1 MIKLEESMGQI
12 SLPKK
17 GMSKEEVLSNLKSF
31 KAGDVKWHEG
41 QLFGLI
47 YEAGLDVEDLV
58 KEAHTLF
65 QIENGLS
72 PMAFPSLVKMETE
85 VVSIITAL
93 SNGDDETVGNLTSG
107 GTESI
112 FMALKAARDWA
123 RETYPK
129 IQKPEMVVP
138 VTAHPAWNKAAHYL
152 GLKINMTPVKDDLQA
167 DLAAMKNA
175 ITENTIILGGTAVT
189 YPHGMIDPIEEIGQL
204 AEETNLWL
212 HVDACLGGLILP
224 FLKKLDK
231 DIGPY
236 DFSVPGVTSISAD
249 IHKYAYTPKGVST
262 VMYRNRDFRKFQ
274 IFAYADWSG
283 GVYATPCLAGGRPGG
298 VIAAAWAVFQYLGE
312 EGFLALTK
320 KARTAA
326 EKLMEGINA
335 MPQLYVLGNPVAT
348 VFAFGSDE
356 INIYEL
362 SAKMAER
369 GWHIDAQQLPP
380 SLHMTVSPIHL
391 AVADKFLDDLRHTI
405 PEIPPADSQDLSE
418 QAAMYAML
426 GTMPDRSMAKEF
438 AVEYINNLYR
448 AL

>member
-1 MIKLEESMGQI
+1 MGQI
-12 SLPKK
+12 SLPKN
-17 GMSKEEVLSNLKSF
+17 GMSKEDVLSNLKSF
-31 KAGDVKWHEG
+31 KSNDVKWHEG

-47 YEAGLDVEDLV
+47 YEAGPDVEELV
-58 KEAHTLF
+58 KEASALF
-65 QIENGLS
+65 LIENGLS

-85 VVSIITAL
+85 VVSIVTSL
-93 SNGDDETVGNLTSG
+93 SGGDDETVGNLTTG

-129 IQKPEMVVP
+129 IKAPEMIVP

-152 GLKINMTPVKDDLQA
+152 GFKINMTPVKDDLRA
-167 DLAAMKNA
+167 DVAAIKDA
-175 ITENTIILGGTAVT
+175 ITHNTVILGGTAVT
-189 YPHGMIDPIEEIGQL
+189 YPHGMVDPIGEIAAL
-204 AEETNLWL
+204 AEERNLWL
-212 HVDACLGGLILP
+212 HVDACLGGLMLP
-224 FLKKLDK
+224 FLKRLGN
-231 DIGPY
+231 DIPPY

-283 GVYATPCLAGGRPGG
+283 GIYATPCLAGGRPGG
-298 VIAAAWAVFQYLGE
+298 NMAAAWAVFHYLGE
-312 EGFLALTK
+312 EGFLALAK
-320 KARTAA
+320 KARAA
-326 EKLMEGINA
+326 AAKLIEGINA
-335 MPQLYVLGNPVAT
+335 IPQLYVLGNPNAT

-362 SAKMAER
+362 SAKMATR
-369 GWHIDAQQLPP
+369 GWHIEAQQLPP
-380 SLHMTVSPIHL
+380 SLHMTVSPVHFS
-391 AVADKFLDDLRHTI
+391 VADKFLDDMRRTI
-405 PEIPPADSQDLSE
+405 PEVPRADAQDLSE

-426 GTMPDRSMAKEF
+426 GTMPDRNMAREF

-448 AL
+448 VP

>member
-1 MIKLEESMGQI
+1 MGQI
-12 SLPKK
+12 SLPKN
-17 GMSKEEVLSNLKSF
+17 GMSKEDVLSNLKSF
-31 KAGDVKWHEG
+31 KSNDVKWHEG

-47 YEAGLDVEDLV
+47 YEAGPDVEELV
-58 KEAHTLF
+58 KEASALF
-65 QIENGLS
+65 LIENGLS

-85 VVSIITAL
+85 VVSIVTSL
-93 SNGDDETVGNLTSG
+93 SGGDDETVGNLTTG

-129 IQKPEMVVP
+129 IKAPEMIVP

-152 GLKINMTPVKDDLQA
+152 GFKINMTPVKDDLRA
-167 DLAAMKNA
+167 DVAAIKDT
-175 ITENTIILGGTAVT
+175 ITHNTVILGGTAVT
-189 YPHGMIDPIEEIGQL
+189 YPHGMVDPIGEIAAL
-204 AEETNLWL
+204 AEERNLWL
-212 HVDACLGGLILP
+212 HVDACLGGLMLP
-224 FLKKLDK
+224 FLKRLGN
-231 DIGPY
+231 DIPSY

-283 GVYATPCLAGGRPGG
+283 GIYATPCLAGGRPGG
-298 VIAAAWAVFQYLGE
+298 NIAAAWAVFHYLGE
-312 EGFLALTK
+312 EGFLALAK
-320 KARTAA
+320 KARAAA
-326 EKLMEGINA
+326 EKLIEGINA
-335 MPQLYVLGNPVAT
+335 IPQLYVLGNPNAT

-362 SAKMAER
+362 SARMATR
-369 GWHIDAQQLPP
+369 GWHIEAQQLPP
-380 SLHMTVSPIHL
+380 SLHMTVSPVHL
-391 AVADKFLDDLRHTI
+391 SVADKFLDDMRRTI
-405 PEIPPADSQDLSE
+405 PEVPRADAQDLSE

-426 GTMPDRSMAKEF
+426 GTMPDRSMAREF

-448 AL
+448 VS

>member
-1 MIKLEESMGQI
+1 MGQI

-31 KAGDVKWHEG
+31 KSNDVKWHEG

-47 YEAGLDVEDLV
+47 YEAGPDVEELV
-58 KEAHTLF
+58 KEASALF
-65 QIENGLS
+65 LIENGLS

-85 VVSIITAL
+85 VVSIVTSL
-93 SNGDDETVGNLTSG
+93 SGGDDETVGNLTTG

-123 RETYPK
+123 RETYPEIK
-129 IQKPEMVVP
+129 APEMIVP

-152 GLKINMTPVKDDLQA
+152 GLNIIMTPVKDDLRA
-167 DLAAMKNA
+167 DVGAIKDA
-175 ITENTIILGGTAVT
+175 ITHNTVILGGTAVT
-189 YPHGMIDPIEEIGQL
+189 YPHGMVDPIGEIAAL
-204 AEETNLWL
+204 AEERNLWL
-212 HVDACLGGLILP
+212 HVDACLGGLMLP
-224 FLKKLDK
+224 FLKRLGN
-231 DIGPY
+231 DIPSY

-283 GVYATPCLAGGRPGG
+283 GIYATPCLAGGRPGG
-298 VIAAAWAVFQYLGE
+298 NIAAAWAVFHYLGE
-312 EGFLALTK
+312 EGFLALAK
-320 KARTAA
+320 KARAA
-326 EKLMEGINA
+326 TEKLIEGINA
-335 MPQLYVLGNPVAT
+335 IPQLYVLGNPNAT

-362 SAKMAER
+362 SARMAAR
-369 GWHIDAQQLPP
+369 GWHIEAQQLPP
-380 SLHMTVSPIHL
+380 SLHMTVSPVHL
-391 AVADKFLDDLRHTI
+391 SVADKFLDDMRRTI
-405 PEIPPADSQDLSE
+405 PEVPRADAQDLSE

-426 GTMPDRSMAKEF
+426 GTMPDRSMAREF

-448 AL
+448 VS